1 MKWAWIPLLAIL
13 FAAAV
18 RPRFW
23 KDPEPVQ
30 VTVPKGASVRQIA
43 QILGDR
49 GVVDSPFFFRALAKV
64 SGRDR
69 KAKSGEYLLERG
81 RYWKAVRMISEGRT
95 VKTRVTIPEG
105 WSAWQIAEKFR
116 ESGILENSEDFA
128 AIVERNG
135 LEGRLFPETYFFDTP
150 TAPEAVLEG
159 MSEQFHANWPP
170 EFEARAQALKMT
182 QGEVLTLASIIERE
196 AQVAEERPVIA
207 SVYHN
212 RLKKRML
219 LEADPTVQYALGKGR
234 VWKDRVLYA
243 DLKVDSPYNT
253 YRRRGLPPAP
263 ICNPGRKSIEAALHP
278 AETDYLYFVA
288 DGTGRH
294 SFFTNLKD
302 HLKKVAERR
311 RALREM
317 RAKSR

>member
-1 MKWAWIPLLAIL
+1 
-13 FAAAV
+13 
-18 RPRFW
+18 
-23 KDPEPVQ
+23 
-30 VTVPKGASVRQIA
+30 
-43 QILGDR
+43 
-49 GVVDSPFFFRALAKV
+49 
-64 SGRDR
+64 
-69 KAKSGEYLLERG
+69 
-81 RYWKAVRMISEGRT
+81 
-95 VKTRVTIPEG
+95 
-105 WSAWQIAEKFR
+105 
-116 ESGILENSEDFA
+116 
-128 AIVERNG
+128 
-135 LEGRLFPETYFFDTP
+135 
-150 TAPEAVLEG
+150 
-159 MSEQFHANWPP
+159 
-170 EFEARAQALKMT
+170 
-182 QGEVLTLASIIERE
+182 
-196 AQVAEERPVIA
+196 
-207 SVYHN
+207 
-212 RLKKRML
+212 ML

-302 HLKKVAERR
+302 HLKKVEERR